1 MALDPSDVDRVAEAA
16 KAAGVVVSEA
26 FMYRHHAQ
34 THRILA
40 LLDEGAVGELR
51 LVRGCF
57 SFPLTRDD
65 DVRLKPEWGGG
76 SLWDVGCY
84 PVSYARLVMG
94 AEPVAVSGLSE
105 RGPTGI
111 DLTFC
116 GALQFPGGRLATFDC
131 GFRAAF
137 RTFMEFVGT
146 EASLEAP
153 NPFKPGPHEH
163 LRLVRDG
170 MATTIEVQGA
180 ALYSGEVED
189 LGMPRSTAARL
200 RESCRHAGQRRGAR
214 RALSVRRE
222 GLIRTTAISSRRRR
236 RGRPRPA
243 SRTRTESPSDRT
255 WRTRTA
261 SLPAPRRPGSDRATS

>member
-1 MALDPSDVDRVAEAA
+1 VLCEKPMALDPSDVDRVAEAA
-16 KAAGVVVSEA
+16 KTAGVVVSEA

-34 THRILA
+34 THQILT

-57 SFPLTRDD
+57 SFLLTRDD

-94 AEPVAVSGLSE
+94 AEPVAVCGLSE

-111 DLTFC
+111 DLAFC

-170 MATTIEVQGA
+170 MATTIDVQGA

-189 LGMPRSTAARL
+189 LEYAALDGRAPVVSLADTRGNVAVLAALYQSAAR
-200 RESCRHAGQRRGAR
+200 
-214 RALSVRRE
+214 V
-222 GLIRTTAISSRRRR
+222 
-236 RGRPRPA
+236 
-243 SRTRTESPSDRT
+243 
-255 WRTRTA
+255 
-261 SLPAPRRPGSDRATS
+261 